1 MIYRI
6 TLESKI
12 VRFAMVGAVG
22 FIINAL
28 ILFTLFEK
36 LGLHLIVSQVIAGEC
51 AIISNFVFH
60 YNWTFREKRGML
72 YKKLLEFHL
81 SSWAG
86 FLITLSILSIS
97 VYLLKLNYLIGIA
110 LGGATAM
117 TWNFLWSYLKIW
129 NYNDK

>member
-1 MIYRI
+1 MIYKI
-6 TLESKI
+6 IPESKML
-12 VRFAMVGAVG
+12 RFAMVGAVG

-28 ILFTLFEK
+28 ILFTLYEK

-60 YNWTFREKRGML
+60 YNWTFREKRGKL

-81 SSWAG
+81 SAWSG

-97 VYLLKLNYLIGIA
+97 VYLLRLNYFIGLT
-110 LGGATAM
+110 LGGAAAM
-117 TWNFLWSYLKIW
+117 VWNFSWSYLKIW
-129 NYNDK
+129 NYSEK